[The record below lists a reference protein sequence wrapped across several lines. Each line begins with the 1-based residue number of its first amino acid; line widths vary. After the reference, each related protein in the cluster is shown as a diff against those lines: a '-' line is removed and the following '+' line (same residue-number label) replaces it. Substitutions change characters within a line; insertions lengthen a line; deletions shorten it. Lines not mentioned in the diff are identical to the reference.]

1 MIREVH
7 FVSEKVYSVLFL
19 CKGNSA
25 RSIIAECVLNQM
37 GAGRF
42 KAYSAGSHPKGEV
55 NPYALRLLER
65 QGFDTTGLRS
75 KSWEEFARPDA
86 PKVDF
91 VITVCDDAAAEVCP
105 VWPGHPMTA
114 HWGIPDPTTVA
125 GSDAQRNLAFADT
138 LRMLRNRVGIFVNL
152 PHASIDRL
160 SLRRRINQ
168 IGSTNYD
175 GAKGQR
181 A

>member
-1 MIREVH
+1 MN
-7 FVSEKVYSVLFL
+7 EKVYSVLFL
-19 CKGNSA
+19 CNGNSA

-55 NPYALRLLER
+55 HPYALRLLER

-75 KSWEEFARPDA
+75 KSWEEFARA
-86 PKVDF
+86 WCAAVDF

-105 VWPGHPMTA
+105 GVAGPPDDRTLGL
-114 HWGIPDPTTVA
+114 PDPAAVA
-125 GSDAQRNLAFADT
+125 GSEAQRNLAFADT

-160 SLRRRINQ
+160 SLRRRSKNRINQ
-168 IGSTNYD
+168 
-175 GAKGQR
+175 
-181 A
+181 